1 MTNSLIS
8 GEWAEAGIGDSEL
21 LDLAGIGAWRANLE
35 DGSLHWS
42 RRTRELHEVEEGYI
56 PRLDAGLHFY
66 PEAAQIV
73 LREALELSFRD
84 GSPWDLDLP
93 FVTARGRART
103 VRVRGRA
110 ARDTSGRRLLFGII
124 EDITE
129 LAARRAE
136 HARLALVVQQM
147 TTPVI
152 ITDAA
157 GRIEW
162 VNEAFVRVT
171 GYSRP
176 ELLGRSPGSVLR
188 GPGTDPATAAL
199 MREAVRA
206 GEGFHVS
213 IVNHRKDGSPFWVEV
228 EASPM
233 RAADGTLT
241 GFIAVETDITARRH
255 AEEEAQA
262 EIARRGAVETLL
274 REIINTLPSGLYVC
288 DPQERIFLWNEAY
301 LALFPRLAP
310 ALRAGTTLEGLI
322 RAGVASDSYVHASGP
337 LTPENEHWIADLLQR
352 IRSAGPDSP
361 SREVPLTGGR
371 WAHALERRTRAGHIV
386 SLRTDITAL
395 KDAMAEVEAAAEAKS
410 MFLARMSHELRT
422 PLNAI
427 LGFAELLLSGSAPA
441 AAQYDQLRLLHEA
454 GMHLRDL
461 VNRLLDLAKINA
473 GKLELEPAPIALG
486 PLLEGCLGLLGPE
499 ASRKAIALRLDTA
512 PGLPEAVE
520 ADATRLRQMLLN
532 LLSNAVKFTPQGG
545 HVTMRVAAQAGGM
558 VRIEVEDS
566 GPGVPEEKRDWL
578 FQDFTQLGR
587 TGDSESSGTGLG
599 LAITARLAELMRGRV
614 GVESVP
620 GQGATFW
627 LELPLE
633 PARLPVDAPGAR
645 GAAPALP
652 PLRLLV
658 ADDIAPNRILM
669 RALLSAAGHQVSLAT
684 NGAEALAQVEAGQF
698 DAVLMDVRMPGMD
711 GLEATRR
718 IRALPPPLNRTP
730 VIAVTA
736 SAMSEEVEE
745 CRAAGMDAH
754 IAKPV
759 DREALFAML
768 RRLRRLRPLAPE
780 PEPGRG

>member
-1 MTNSLIS
+1 VVTNLLTT
-8 GEWAEAGIGDSEL
+8 GEWAAAGLGDGEL

-35 DGSLHWS
+35 DGSLYWS
-42 RRTRELHEVEEGYI
+42 RRTRELHEVGDDYI
-56 PRLDAGLHFY
+56 PRLDAGLAFY
-66 PEAAQIV
+66 PEAARGP
-73 LREALELSFRD
+73 LREALERSFRD

-103 VRVRGRA
+103 VRLRGRA
-110 ARDTSGRRLLFGII
+110 ARDMSGRRLLFGIM
-124 EDITE
+124 EDITD

-157 GRIEW
+157 GRTEW
-162 VNEAFVRVT
+162 VNEAFVRAT
-171 GYSRP
+171 GYSLAD
-176 ELLGRSPGSVLR
+176 LLGRSPGSVLR
-188 GPGTDPATAAL
+188 GPGTDPATTAL

-206 GEGFHVS
+206 GRGFHVAV
-213 IVNHRKDGSPFWVEV
+213 VNHRKDGSPFWIEI
-228 EASPM
+228 EATPI
-233 RAADGTLT
+233 RAADGALG
-241 GFIAVETDITARRH
+241 GFIAVETDITARRR
-255 AEEEAQA
+255 AEEEARA
-262 EIARRGAVETLL
+262 EIARRAAAETLL
-274 REIINTLPSGLYVC
+274 REIINSLPSALYVC
-288 DPQERIFLWNEAY
+288 DPQERIFLWNDAY
-301 LALFPRLAP
+301 LAMFPHLAP
-310 ALRAGTTLEGLI
+310 VLRAGTTVEGLI
-322 RAGVASDSYVHASGP
+322 RAGVASGAYAHGLNPGS
-337 LTPENEHWIADLLQR
+337 PEAESWIMDLLQR

-361 SREVPLTGGR
+361 SREVPLPGGR
-371 WAHALERRTRAGHIV
+371 WAQAMERRTRAGHIV
-386 SLRTDITAL
+386 SLRTDITPL
-395 KDAMAEVEAAAEAKS
+395 KHAMAEVQAAAEAKS

-427 LGFAELLLSGSAPA
+427 LGFAELLLSGSAPTPE
-441 AAQYDQLRLLHEA
+441 QHEQLRLLHEA
-454 GMHLRDL
+454 GTHLRDL

-486 PLLEGCLGLLGPE
+486 PLLEGCMGLLGPE
-499 ASRKAIALRLDTA
+499 ANRKGIALRLDTA

-532 LLSNAVKFTPQGG
+532 LLSNAVKFTPPGG
-545 HVTMRVAAQAGGM
+545 HVTMRAAAEAGGM
-558 VRIEVEDS
+558 VRIEVRDS
-566 GPGVPEEKRDWL
+566 GLGVPEEKRDLL

-587 TGDSESSGTGLG
+587 AGDSESSGTGLG

-614 GVESVP
+614 GVDSLP

-627 LELPLE
+627 LELPLR
-633 PARLPVDAPGAR
+633 PARMPVDGAGAPAG
-645 GAAPALP
+645 APALP

-669 RALLSAAGHQVSLAT
+669 HAVLTAAGHHVTLAT
-684 NGAEALAQVEAGQF
+684 NGVEALAEVQSGQF

-718 IRALPPPLNRTP
+718 IRALPPPLNRTL

-736 SAMSEEVEE
+736 SAMSEEIEE

-754 IAKPV
+754 LAKPV
-759 DREALFAML
+759 DREVLFALL
-768 RRLRRLRPLAPE
+768 RRLQS
-780 PEPGRG
+780 PGSELEA